1 MENQP
6 EDRNIVGPYR
16 DNNDNPSKFK
26 AIAQFYRDR
35 IISGARGFEPGD
47 SMPSRREMA
56 SVHHTTRPTIDKA
69 MEVLTAEG
77 MILPNGNQRSIIADQ
92 PDRVPSM
99 DDRMAS
105 LRATGKILGKGE
117 TCEVLEARMVECP
130 ASIAAYL
137 RVEEGSQVLLRTR
150 VTRRNNRPIAVS
162 ESYYPQFAVDAAPEL
177 AERGNIEG
185 GARELAVYRL
195 DCTQDEAEETFTA
208 RMATDREKTLLEVT
222 SKFAVVLQTLRVVP
236 MSDGRIVEAAVKVGE
251 GSMPVRTRR
260 NLRAQVA

>member
-1 MENQP
+1 MENQ
-6 EDRNIVGPYR
+6 DQGRNIAGPYR
-16 DNNDNPSKFK
+16 ENNDNPSKFK
-26 AIAQFYRDR
+26 TIAGYYRDR
-35 IISGARGFEPGD
+35 IVSGSKGFEPGD

-77 MILPNGNQRSIIADQ
+77 LIIANGNQRSIIVDQ

-99 DDRMAS
+99 DDRMAA
-105 LRATGKILGKGE
+105 LRATGKILGRGE
-117 TCEVLEARMVECP
+117 TCEILETRMVDCP
-130 ASIAAYL
+130 PSIAAYL

-150 VTRRNNRPIAVS
+150 VTKRNGKPIAVS
-162 ESYYPQFAVDAAPEL
+162 ESYYPQFAVEAAPEL

-195 DCTQDEAEETFTA
+195 DCTQEDAEETFTA

-222 SKFAVVLQTLRVVP
+222 AKFAVVLQTLRVVP
-236 MSDGRIVEAAVKVGE
+236 MSDGRVVEAAVKVGE

-260 NLRAQVA
+260 SLRPQAA